1 MQLTTFGNL
10 HRCLK
15 LFSYGIGKGLS
26 TVATIDKQTTDFI
39 EIGRTTIYRLQGS
52 GPVCHVGGGHCK
64 GMGQALCIHGN
75 MALNP
80 RHFLAGIVAL
90 VPGTGSVLDA
100 LRIND
105 QEARL
110 YAASLFGTG
119 LANQIFLTP
128 APGRSRHPGQ
138 AHSIWQSTNAP
149 SAIWETHWAAYATGS
164 RS

>member
-15 LFSYGIGKGLS
+15 LLSYGIGKGLS
-26 TVATIDKQTTDFI
+26 TVATIDKQTIDLI

-52 GPVCHVGGGHCK
+52 RPVCHVGGGHCK

-110 YAASLFGTG
+110 YAAPLFGTS

-138 AHSIWQSTNAP
+138 AHSI
-149 SAIWETHWAAYATGS
+149 
-164 RS
+164 